1 MAVVWPVWVCDI
13 LQLTF
18 TENPLYL
25 ANANRSKTNMEQRA
39 YRGSGCVRNHLHTA
53 PSVQGQSLCKHLWK
67 HEGYMVGGVCVA
79 GTAFGRNATS

>member
-1 MAVVWPVWVCDI
+1 
-13 LQLTF
+13 
-18 TENPLYL
+18 
-25 ANANRSKTNMEQRA
+25 MEQRA